1 MVFLIFLY
9 KICVELLLRSIV
21 VFVGKLDE
29 YNFFHK

>member
-9 KICVELLLRSIV
+9 KIFVELLRSIV